1 MKYFGTDGF
10 RGRANHELT
19 VEHAMKIG
27 QFMGWYFGKNKKN
40 ESVRCVIG
48 KDTRLSSYMLEYAL
62 SSGLASAG
70 ADAHLMHVTT
80 TPSVSY
86 IARTEDFDF
95 GIMITASHNPYHD
108 NGIKIIDENGYKIS
122 EDVLVECERY
132 MDGEIEINFEDIEP
146 GRIVD
151 YLQGR
156 NKYMSYLAST
166 CSEFFRGYRIGLD
179 CANGASHMIAK
190 TVFDMLGAKT
200 YVINNEPDGRNINVN
215 CGSTHIENLQ
225 KFVVDHNLDAGFA
238 FDGDAD
244 RCLAVDEKGNL
255 IDGDGIIYI
264 GAKFLK
270 EIGQL
275 KDNKVV
281 VTVMSNL
288 GLMNALRDNKMEAIV
303 TPVGDKYISQE
314 LMEHNYGIGGEQ
326 SGHIIFNKYA
336 TTGDGILTAIVM
348 TNIFVSKKCPFS
360 NLTQGL
366 EIMPQ
371 RLKNIRTDK
380 KDEIDADPDV
390 IAFAED
396 MNKRLDGKGRLL
408 LRKSGTEPILRI
420 MVEAKTYEDCDKY
433 IEETEEFIREKYAI

>member
-1 MKYFGTDGF
+1 MGKYFGTDGF
-10 RGRANHELT
+10 RGEANKDLT
-19 VEHAMKIG
+19 FEHAIKIG
-27 QFMGWYFGKNKKN
+27 QFLGWYYGERLGKKCK
-40 ESVRCVIG
+40 VVIG
-48 KDTRLSSYMLEYAL
+48 KDTRRSSYMFEYAL
-62 SSGLASAG
+62 VAGLVASG
-70 ADAHLMHVTT
+70 ADAYMLHVTT
-80 TPSVSY
+80 TPSVAY
-86 IARTEDFDF
+86 VTRLDDFDC
-95 GIMITASHNPYHD
+95 GIMISASHNPYYD
-108 NGIKIIDENGYKIS
+108 NGIKIIDEYGYKIS
-122 EDVLVECERY
+122 EDILVECEKY
-132 MDGEIEINFEDIEP
+132 MDGEIEIDFKNIEP

-156 NKYMSYLAST
+156 NKYMSYIAST

-200 YVINNEPDGRNINVN
+200 YVINNNPDGKNINVN

-225 KFVVDHNLDAGFA
+225 QFVVDHNLDAGFA

-244 RCLAVDEKGNL
+244 RCLAVDENGNL
-255 IDGDGIIYI
+255 IDGDGIMYI
-264 GAKFLK
+264 GAKYLK

-288 GLMNALRDNKMEAIV
+288 GLMNALADNNMTAVV

-314 LMEHNYGIGGEQ
+314 LMEHKYGIGGEQ

-348 TNIFVSKKCPFS
+348 TSIFVSKKCPFS

-366 EIMPQ
+366 TIMPQ

-380 KDEIDADPDV
+380 KDEIDADPEV
-390 IAFAED
+390 IKFAED
-396 MNKRLDGKGRLL
+396 MNKRLGKDGRVL
-408 LRKSGTEPILRI
+408 LRKSGTEPLFRI

-433 IEETEEFIREKYAI
+433 IEETEEFIRERYAI

>member
-19 VEHAMKIG
+19 VELAMKIG
-27 QFMGWYFGKNKKN
+27 QFMAWKFNDSKHGEK
-40 ESVRCVIG
+40 VRCVIG
-48 KDTRLSSYMLEYAL
+48 KDTRLSSYMIEYAIA
-62 SSGLASAG
+62 SGLASAG
-70 ADAHLMHVTT
+70 CDAHLMHVTT

-86 IARTEDFDF
+86 ITRSEDFDF
-95 GIMITASHNPYHD
+95 GIMITASHNPYYD
-108 NGIKIIDENGYKIS
+108 NGIKIIDEYGYKMS
-122 EDVLVECERY
+122 EDVLIECEKY
-132 MDGEIEINFEDIEP
+132 MDGEIDIDFCDIEP

-156 NKYMSYLAST
+156 NKYMSYLASV

-200 YVINNEPDGRNINVN
+200 YVINNDPDGRNINVN
-215 CGSTHIENLQ
+215 CGSTHIDSLRQ
-225 KFVVDHNLDAGFA
+225 YVLDHNLDAGFA

-255 IDGDGIIYI
+255 IDGDGIMYI

-288 GLMNALRDNKMEAIV
+288 GLMNALKENKMEAIV

-314 LMEHNYGIGGEQ
+314 LMEHKYGIGGEQ

-371 RLKNIRTDK
+371 QLKNIRTDK
-380 KDEIDADPDV
+380 KDEIDYDPEV
-390 IAFAED
+390 QKFAED
-396 MNKRLDGKGRLL
+396 MNKRLDGTGRLL

-420 MVEAKTYEDCDKY
+420 MVEAKTYEDCEKY